1 MYYVYLLASQTR
13 GTIYTGMTNHIG
25 RRTFEH
31 REAIADGFTKKHRVK
46 RLVHIETFEDVR
58 DAIIREKRLK
68 KWNRSWKIELIEQ
81 NNPEWRDLWFELN
94 A

>member
-31 REAIADGFTKKHRVK
+31 REGQNAGFTKDHSVK
-46 RLVHIETFEDVR
+46 RLVHIETFEEVR
-58 DAIIREKRLK
+58 DAITREKRIK
-68 KWNRSWKIELIEQ
+68 KWNRAWKIELIEQ
-81 NNPEWRDLWFELN
+81 HNPEWRDLWFELN